1 MYLGVGSSIS
11 RCGQA
16 RRVPRGEIPEEE
28 RMSTNEHRPETIA
41 LHGGQSPDPTTNAR
55 AVPIYQTTSFVFDD
69 TEHAADL
76 FALKQLGNIYTRIM
90 NPTWSV
96 LEQRL
101 AQLEGSGLVETPF
114 AALALASGQAAVTYS
129 VLNVTRA
136 GDNIVAV
143 STLYGG
149 TYNLFA
155 HTLPQYGIEVR
166 FVDPDRPEDLAQHV
180 DDKTRLV
187 FAETIGN
194 PRLNVVD
201 IKAWANAAHAAGLP
215 LAVDNTVPTPVGC
228 QVLGLGADISIHSLT
243 KYIGG
248 HGTSIGGAIID
259 NGSFDWAAQPDRFPG
274 LAKPD
279 PSYHGVVW
287 TDALGPSAFIGRA
300 RTVLL
305 RNTGA
310 ALSPFNAFL
319 FLQGVETLPLR
330 MERHNQNAQA
340 VAEHL
345 SNHPQIRWVNYPG
358 LSNDPYHEVAK
369 RTLRGGYGA
378 LVTFGIDGGLEAGRT
393 FIEGLDLFSH
403 LANIGDAKSL
413 AIHPATTTHSQLS
426 EEELETAGVTQDTVR
441 LAVGIEHIDDILG
454 DVDQA
459 LAKARQPVSA

>member
-1 MYLGVGSSIS
+1 
-11 RCGQA
+11 
-16 RRVPRGEIPEEE
+16 
-28 RMSTNEHRPETIA
+28 MSTNGHRPETIA

-55 AVPIYQTTSFVFDD
+55 AVPIYQTTSYTFDS

-90 NPTWSV
+90 NPTSSV

-114 AALALASGQAAVTYS
+114 AALVLASGQAGVSYS

-166 FVDPDRPEDLAQHV
+166 FVDPDRPDDLARFV

-187 FAETIGN
+187 FVETIGN
-194 PRLNVVD
+194 PKLNVID
-201 IKAWANAAHAAGLP
+201 IRAWADAAHAEGLP
-215 LAVDNTVPTPVGC
+215 LIVDNTVPTPIGC
-228 QVLGLGADISIHSLT
+228 PVFELGADVAVHSLT

-248 HGTSIGGAIID
+248 HGTSIGGAIVD
-259 NGSFDWAAQPDRFPG
+259 NGSFDWAAQPDRYPG

-287 TDALGPSAFIGRA
+287 TDALGPSAYIGRV

-305 RNTGA
+305 RNTCA
-310 ALSPFNAFL
+310 A
-319 FLQGVETLPLR
+319 
-330 MERHNQNAQA
+330 
-340 VAEHL
+340 
-345 SNHPQIRWVNYPG
+345 I
-358 LSNDPYHEVAK
+358 
-369 RTLRGGYGA
+369 
-378 LVTFGIDGGLEAGRT
+378 
-393 FIEGLDLFSH
+393 
-403 LANIGDAKSL
+403 
-413 AIHPATTTHSQLS
+413 
-426 EEELETAGVTQDTVR
+426 
-441 LAVGIEHIDDILG
+441 
-454 DVDQA
+454 
-459 LAKARQPVSA
+459 